1 MAIIRS
7 QLKNKKGNLFSP
19 QRFEPATVSQW
30 DTNDLCW
37 PQAIIKQFLFCFA
50 ATFNWTLCFVV
61 AQGFGPLSQAVGT
74 APVFWG
80 FGSILVAVF
89 ILCLIFV
96 PETKGRSLD
105 EIQEMFRQSS
115 ADVLLDDEQN
125 IINNA
130 VDDLEDE
137 IQRESNIVSA

>member
-1 MAIIRS
+1 M
-7 QLKNKKGNLFSP
+7 
-19 QRFEPATVSQW
+19 
-30 DTNDLCW
+30 
-37 PQAIIKQFLFCFA
+37 
-50 ATFNWTLCFVV
+50 
-61 AQGFGPLSQAVGT
+61 GT

-115 ADVLLDDEQN
+115 ADTLQDDEQN

>member
-1 MAIIRS
+1 M
-7 QLKNKKGNLFSP
+7 
-19 QRFEPATVSQW
+19 
-30 DTNDLCW
+30 
-37 PQAIIKQFLFCFA
+37 
-50 ATFNWTLCFVV
+50 

>member
-1 MAIIRS
+1 M
-7 QLKNKKGNLFSP
+7 
-19 QRFEPATVSQW
+19 
-30 DTNDLCW
+30 
-37 PQAIIKQFLFCFA
+37 
-50 ATFNWTLCFVV
+50 

-105 EIQEMFRQSS
+105 EIQEMFRQST
-115 ADVLLDDEQN
+115 AAFEQDDEQF

-130 VDDLEDE
+130 VDDLEEE
-137 IQRESNIVSA
+137 IQRETNIVTA